1 MTLTLHHWPLQERPR
16 ERLLKYGPQQ
26 LSDTELLAIILR
38 SGTRGLTVLELAGA
52 LLAHFSSLRGV
63 ISASSHELCAL
74 PGIGKARYCELQAA
88 MEICRRQLAE
98 PLYKRSVFHCA
109 EDAKFYL
116 RAELRDLKQEVFGV
130 LMLDSQHQL
139 IMFRKLFSGTI
150 NAAAVYPREI
160 VRQVIADHAAAII
173 LVHNHP
179 SGNPTPS
186 EADIRLTRDIKHAMA
201 LVDVEVLDHF
211 IVADNQV
218 CSLAQQGLM

>member
-1 MTLTLHHWPLQERPR
+1 MTLHHWPEQERPR
-16 ERLLKYGPQQ
+16 ERLLRYGSQQ

-38 SGTRGLTVLELAGA
+38 SGTRGLSVMELAGA
-52 LLAHFSSLRGV
+52 LLARFSSLRGV
-63 ISASSHELCAL
+63 VSASSHHLCEV
-74 PGIGKARYCELQAA
+74 PGIGVTKYCELQAA

-98 PLYKRSVFHCA
+98 PLFKRSVFNCA

-116 RAELRDLKQEVFGV
+116 RAELRDLKHEVFGV
-130 LMLDSQHQL
+130 LMLDSQHHL
-139 IMFRKLFSGTI
+139 IMFRKLFTGTI

-160 VRQVIADHAAAII
+160 VKQVIADHAAAII

-179 SGNPTPS
+179 SGNPAPS

-201 LVDVEVLDHF
+201 LVDVDVLDHF
-211 IVADNQV
+211 IVADNHV

>member
-1 MTLTLHHWPLQERPR
+1 MALQNWPEQERPR
-16 ERLLKYGPQQ
+16 ERLLRYGVDQ

-38 SGTRGLTVLELAGA
+38 TGTRELSVLELAGT
-52 LLAHFSSLRGV
+52 LLAHFCSLRGV
-63 ISASSHELCAL
+63 VSASRQQLCEVS
-74 PGIGKARYCELQAA
+74 GVGMARYCELQAA

-98 PLYKRSVFHCA
+98 PLYKKSVFNCA
-109 EDAKFYL
+109 EDAKIYL

-139 IMFRKLFSGTI
+139 IAFRKLFAGTI

-160 VRQVIADHAAAII
+160 VKQVIADHAAAVI

-179 SGNPTPS
+179 SGNATPS

-201 LVDVEVLDHF
+201 LVDVDVLDHF
-211 IVADNQV
+211 IVADNHV